1 MIWWAYAGLSGA
13 VVGSVVL
20 MAWIIG
26 VPQHALMQ
34 IATTTASVMLGGA
47 ILANIAAIMFRGP
60 KRVRR

>member
-20 MAWIIG
+20 MALIIG
-26 VPQHALMQ
+26 VPQNALMQ

-47 ILANIAAIMFRGP
+47 IVVNIAAMMLRGP
-60 KRVRR
+60 RRARR